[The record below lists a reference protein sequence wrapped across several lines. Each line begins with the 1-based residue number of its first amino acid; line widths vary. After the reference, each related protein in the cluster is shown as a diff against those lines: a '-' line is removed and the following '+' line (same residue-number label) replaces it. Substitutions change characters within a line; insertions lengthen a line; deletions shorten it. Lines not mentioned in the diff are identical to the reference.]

1 MENKQLHV
9 IAVISNIMNHE
20 RANLKRIGSK
30 MNNFHMK
37 EVKNPNKYQ
46 TFHPSFWRI
55 ECSSMILRKL

>member
-37 EVKNPNKYQ
+37 EVKIQ
-46 TFHPSFWRI
+46 TNIKPSIHPFGALSA
-55 ECSSMILRKL
+55 LA